1 MTGWGYRE
9 GKAERREKE
18 GKRERKGRKRKRN
31 RGERVVSLL

>member
-1 MTGWGYRE
+1 MTGWGYWV
-9 GKAERREKE
+9 GKEERREKE